1 MPAIIGL
8 ALSFGLI
15 VVSTIQD
22 GLSGQTGG
30 ANCNMESKD
39 GCTLLTIMGNP
50 KNTITQRIEP
60 AKTNENNK
68 TSTGS
73 GSKISITTVRFGEVS
88 IDFEGKVGPGSP
100 TTVNTN
106 S

>member
-22 GLSGQTGG
+22 GLSGQAGG
-30 ANCNMESKD
+30 VNCNMESKD

-68 TSTGS
+68 T
-73 GSKISITTVRFGEVS
+73 
-88 IDFEGKVGPGSP
+88 
-100 TTVNTN
+100 
-106 S
+106 